1 MAKRR
6 RLTAPDT
13 AELEQLEAG
22 FAAKPSISPFE
33 TKSST
38 PPIAQVAAEAA
49 TLNGMTAVTDRLA
62 LAQDQGDAAR
72 WRDAQDAGLV
82 AEMLSLD
89 QIDAD
94 FIRRDRMVEDEEAMA
109 ELLESLRVHGL
120 RTPIE
125 VTRDGGSYGLISGF
139 RRLNAFRRLAETD
152 PRFTEIPAFIREAGS
167 GQGAYVSMVEENELR
182 SNLSPYERGRIAVL
196 AVGQGVFASTEA
208 AVDVLFAAASKAKR
222 SKVRSFAMVHEALGD
237 LLQHPVALS
246 EKSGLKLASALRDG
260 AQTKLRQ
267 ALAGVGEL
275 DPKTEWALLEAALKT
290 SPAPSKDKARGGR
303 PQQVQRLSP
312 VALSGG
318 GDVIAEVS
326 AGELRIRIR
335 GKEVSAEDAQNIV
348 EQLAGYL
355 GEFRSET

>member
-13 AELEQLEAG
+13 SELEQLEAG

-49 TLNGMTAVTDRLA
+49 TLNGMAAVTDRLA

-125 VTRDGGSYGLISGF
+125 VTRDGEGYGLISGF

-152 PRFTEIPAFIREAGS
+152 PRFSEIPAFVREAGS

-182 SNLSPYERGRIAVL
+182 ANLSPYERGRIAVL
-196 AVGQGVFASTEA
+196 AAGQGVFASTEA

-222 SKVRSFAMVHEALGD
+222 SKVRSFAVVHEALGD

-246 EKSGLKLASALRDG
+246 EKSGLKLAAALREG
-260 AQTKLRQ
+260 AQPQLRQ
-267 ALAGVGEL
+267 ALAEVGEL
-275 DPKTEWALLEAALKT
+275 DQKSEWALLEAALKT
-290 SPAPSKDKARGGR
+290 SPAPVKDKARGGR
-303 PQQVQRLSP
+303 PQQVQRLAP
-312 VALSGG
+312 VALTGG
-318 GDVIAEVS
+318 SDILAEVS
-326 AGELRIRIR
+326 AGELRLRIR
-335 GKEVSAEDAQNIV
+335 GMDIPAEDAQNIV
-348 EQLAGYL
+348 ERLADYL
-355 GEFRSET
+355 REFRGKT

>member
-13 AELEQLEAG
+13 AELEELEAG
-22 FAAKPSISPFE
+22 FAAKPSISPFDAK
-33 TKSST
+33 TAA

-49 TLNGMTAVTDRLA
+49 SLNGMAAVTDRVA

-72 WRDAQDAGLV
+72 WRDAESAGLV
-82 AEMLSLD
+82 AQNLTLD

-125 VTRDGGSYGLISGF
+125 VTPNGDGFGLISGY
-139 RRLNAFRRLAETD
+139 RRLDAFRRLAETD
-152 PRFTEIPAFIREAGS
+152 PRFSQIPAFVRQAGT

-196 AVGQGVFASTEA
+196 AAGQGVFETTEA

-222 SKVRSFAMVHEALGD
+222 SKVRSFAVVHEALGD
-237 LLQHPVALS
+237 LLQHPIALT
-246 EKSGLKLASALRDG
+246 EKAGLKLASALRDG
-260 AQTKLRQ
+260 AQSKLRQ
-267 ALAGVGEL
+267 ALASADAS
-275 DPKTEWALLEAALKT
+275 DPKAEWSLLEAALKDV
-290 SPAPSKDKARGGR
+290 PEPSETKARGGR
-303 PQQVQRLSP
+303 PQEIHRLSP
-312 VALSGG
+312 QTLPGG
-318 GDVIAEVS
+318 GEIFAEVS
-326 AGELRIRIR
+326 SGEMRIRIKGR
-335 GKEVSAEDAQNIV
+335 ELDIKDA
-348 EQLAGYL
+348 EQLTAIISDYL
-355 GEFRSET
+355 A

>member
-13 AELEQLEAG
+13 SELEQLEAG

-33 TKSST
+33 TKSSP
-38 PPIAQVAAEAA
+38 PPIAQVAGEAA
-49 TLNGMTAVTDRLA
+49 ALNGMAGVTDRLA

-94 FIRRDRMVEDEEAMA
+94 FIRRDRMVEDVEAMD

-125 VTRDGGSYGLISGF
+125 VTREGEGFGLISGF
-139 RRLNAFRRLAETD
+139 RRLEAFRKLAETD
-152 PRFTEIPAFIREAGS
+152 PRFAEIPAFIREAGS
-167 GQGAYVSMVEENELR
+167 GQDAYVSMVEENELR
-182 SNLSPYERGRIAVL
+182 ANLSPYERGRIAVL
-196 AVGQGVFASTEA
+196 AAGQGVFASTEA

-222 SKVRSFAMVHEALGD
+222 SKVRSFAVVHEALGD

-246 EKSGLKLASALRDG
+246 EKAGLKIASALREG
-260 AQTKLRQ
+260 AQAKLRQ
-267 ALAGVGEL
+267 ALAGAGAL
-275 DPKTEWALLEAALKT
+275 DAKTEWGLLEAALKT
-290 SPAPSKDKARGGR
+290 DSAPGKDKARGGR
-303 PQQVQRLSP
+303 PQQVQRLTLVP
-312 VALSGG
+312 LPGG
-318 GDVIAEVS
+318 GDVLGEVS
-326 AGELRIRIR
+326 ARELRLRIRRKDLSKDEAKI
-335 GKEVSAEDAQNIV
+335 IV
-348 EQLAGYL
+348 EQIARY
-355 GEFRSET
+355 FT

>member
-13 AELEQLEAG
+13 TELEQLEAG

-33 TKSST
+33 ASSSA

-49 TLNGMTAVTDRLA
+49 TLGGMASVTDRVA

-72 WRDAQDAGLV
+72 WRDAQTAGLI
-82 AEMLSLD
+82 AEKISLD
-89 QIDAD
+89 QIDPD

-125 VTRDGGSYGLISGF
+125 VSRVGDSFGLISGY
-139 RRLNAFRRLAETD
+139 RRLEAFKRLSQSDA
-152 PRFTEIPAFIREAGS
+152 RFIEIPAFVREAGT

-182 SNLSPYERGRIAVL
+182 SNLSPYERGRVAVL
-196 AVGQGVFASTEA
+196 AAGQGVFASTEA

-237 LLQHPVALS
+237 LLQHPVSLS
-246 EKSGLKLASALRDG
+246 EKAGLKLASALRDG
-260 AQTKLRQ
+260 AQTRLRQ
-267 ALAGVGEL
+267 ALAGAGPL
-275 DPKTEWALLEAALKT
+275 DSKSEWGLLEAAIKGV
-290 SPAPSKDKARGGR
+290 PDAEKAKSRGGR
-303 PQQVQRLSP
+303 PQQVQRLTP
-312 VALSGG
+312 VVLPTGG
-318 GDVIAEVS
+318 TIQAEVTS
-326 AGELRIRIR
+326 GELRLRIR
-335 GKEVSAEDAQNIV
+335 GREISVDEAQKLIDQIGNH
-348 EQLAGYL
+348 L
-355 GEFRSET
+355 G

>member
-13 AELEQLEAG
+13 SELEQLEAG

-33 TKSST
+33 TKSSP
-38 PPIAQVAAEAA
+38 PPIAQVAGEAA
-49 TLNGMTAVTDRLA
+49 ALNGMAGVTDRLA

-94 FIRRDRMVEDEEAMA
+94 FIRRDRMVEDVEAMD

-125 VTRDGGSYGLISGF
+125 VTREGEGFGLISGF
-139 RRLNAFRRLAETD
+139 RRLEAFRKLAETD

-167 GQGAYVSMVEENELR
+167 GQDAYVSMVEENELR
-182 SNLSPYERGRIAVL
+182 ANLSPYERGRIAVL
-196 AVGQGVFASTEA
+196 AAGQGVFASTEA

-222 SKVRSFAMVHEALGD
+222 SKVRSFAVVHEALGD

-246 EKSGLKLASALRDG
+246 EKAGLKIASALREG
-260 AQTKLRQ
+260 AQAELRQ
-267 ALAGVGEL
+267 ALAGAGAL
-275 DPKTEWALLEAALKT
+275 DAKTEWGLLEAALKT
-290 SPAPSKDKARGGR
+290 NSAPGKDKARGGR
-303 PQQVQRLSP
+303 PQQVQRLTP
-312 VALSGG
+312 VPLPGG
-318 GDVIAEVS
+318 GDVLGEVS
-326 AGELRIRIR
+326 ASELRLRIRR
-335 GKEVSAEDAQNIV
+335 KDLSKDEAEIIV
-348 EQLAGYL
+348 EQIARY
-355 GEFRSET
+355 FT

>member
-6 RLTAPDT
+6 RLTAPDST
-13 AELEQLEAG
+13 ELEQLEAG
-22 FAAKPSISPFE
+22 FAAKPSANPFE
-33 TKSST
+33 TKSAT

-49 TLNGMTAVTDRLA
+49 TLNGMAAVTDRLA

-82 AEMLSLD
+82 AEKLPLD

-125 VTRDGGSYGLISGF
+125 VTRSGDGYGLISGF
-139 RRLNAFRRLAETD
+139 RRLDAFRRLAQTD
-152 PRFTEIPAFIREAGS
+152 PAFSEIPAFIRAAGT

-182 SNLSPYERGRIAVL
+182 ANLTPYERGRIAVL
-196 AVGQGVFASTEA
+196 AAGQGVFASTEA

-222 SKVRSFAMVHEALGD
+222 SKVRSFAVVHESLGD

-246 EKSGLKLASALRDG
+246 EKAGLKLASALREG
-260 AQTKLRQ
+260 AQSKLRQ
-267 ALAGVGEL
+267 ALAGAGRL
-275 DPKTEWALLEAALKT
+275 DAKAEWALLEGALT
-290 SPAPSKDKARGGR
+290 AAPSSGKDKARGGR
-303 PQQVQRLSP
+303 PQQVQRLAP
-312 VALSGG
+312 VALNGG
-318 GDVIAEVS
+318 GTVLAEVAS
-326 AGELRIRIR
+326 GELRLKVR
-335 GKEVSAEDAQNIV
+335 GRDVTAEDAQRIV
-348 EQLAGYL
+348 EQLVRHL
-355 GEFRSET
+355 E

>member
-13 AELEQLEAG
+13 SELEQLEAG

-49 TLNGMTAVTDRLA
+49 TLNGMAAVTDRLA
-62 LAQDQGDAAR
+62 LAQDQGDATR
-72 WRDAQDAGLV
+72 WREAQDAGLV
-82 AEMLSLD
+82 AEKLPLD
-89 QIDAD
+89 KIDAD
-94 FIRRDRMVEDEEAMA
+94 YIRRDRMVEDEEAMS

-125 VTRDGGSYGLISGF
+125 VTRDGEGFGLISGF
-139 RRLNAFRRLAETD
+139 RRLDAFRRLAETD
-152 PRFTEIPAFIREAGS
+152 PQFSEIPAFIREADS

-196 AVGQGVFASTEA
+196 AAGQGVFASTEA

-237 LLQHPVALS
+237 LLQHPVSLP
-246 EKSGLKLASALRDG
+246 EKAGLKLAAALRDG
-260 AQTKLRQ
+260 AQSRLRQ
-267 ALAGVGEL
+267 ALAGAGEL
-275 DPKTEWALLEAALKT
+275 NPKSEWALLETALKIT
-290 SPAPSKDKARGGR
+290 PAPAKDKARGGR
-303 PQQVQRLSP
+303 PQQVLRLTP
-312 VALSGG
+312 VRLSGG
-318 GDVIAEVS
+318 GEILAEVS
-326 AGELRIRIR
+326 SGEFRIRIR
-335 GKEVSAEDAQNIV
+335 GTEISIEDSQEIV
-348 EQLAGYL
+348 DQIARR
-355 GEFRSET
+355 FT

>member
-13 AELEQLEAG
+13 AELEQIEVG

-33 TKSST
+33 TKSAA

-49 TLNGMTAVTDRLA
+49 SLNGMASVTDRVA

-82 AEMLSLD
+82 AQKVPLD

-125 VTRDGGSYGLISGF
+125 VTQDGDGYGLISGF
-139 RRLNAFRRLAETD
+139 RRLDAFQRLAETD
-152 PRFTEIPAFIREAGS
+152 PIFSEIPAFVRGART

-182 SNLSPYERGRIAVL
+182 SNLSPYERGRIAAL
-196 AVGQGVFASTEA
+196 AAGQGVFESTEA

-222 SKVRSFAMVHEALGD
+222 SKVRSFAIVHEALGD
-237 LLQHPVALS
+237 LLQHPIALT

-267 ALAGVGEL
+267 ALAAAEEL
-275 DPKTEWALLEAALKT
+275 DAKSEWALLEVALKET
-290 SPAPSKDKARGGR
+290 PEPSRDKGRGGR
-303 PQQVQRLSP
+303 PQQVQPLTP
-312 VALSGG
+312 HKLPGG
-318 GDVIAEVS
+318 GEIAAEVS
-326 AGELRIRIR
+326 SGELRLRIR
-335 GKEVSAEDAQNIV
+335 GRDLTV
-348 EQLAGYL
+348 EEAATLVNQLAKHL
-355 GEFRSET
+355 A

>member
-82 AEMLSLD
+82 AERLPLD
-89 QIDAD
+89 QIDGD

-125 VTRDGGSYGLISGF
+125 VTRDGDSYGLISGF

-152 PRFTEIPAFIREAGS
+152 QRFAEIPAFVRDAGS

-246 EKSGLKLASALRDG
+246 EKSGLKLAAALRDG

-267 ALAGVGEL
+267 ALAEAGEL
-275 DPKTEWALLEAALKT
+275 DQRSEWALLDAAMKT
-290 SPAPSKDKARGGR
+290 TPTQTKDKARGGR
-303 PQQVQRLSP
+303 PQQVQHLPPVTLS
-312 VALSGG
+312 SGG
-318 GDVIAEVS
+318 DIVAEVS
-326 AGELRIRIR
+326 AGELRIRVR
-335 GKEVSAEDAQNIV
+335 GKVVSATDAQDV
-348 EQLAGYL
+348 MEQLAEYL
-355 GEFRSET
+355 NDLRDDA